1 MISTP
6 QRSSTLAFHAQG
18 PVKFARRWIG
28 NYDDGDEYDDSG
40 FYNTEW
46 ETDES
51 WFWAQTTDEAEND
64 HGHTMHVFSCHPA
77 NEELR
82 KEVFIKIHEWKWS
95 IDRRVK
101 LKTRT
106 ESEEERK
113 AAKEQALDE
122 LAQAYE
128 KCIDESRTF
137 VKWKP
142 RMRAT
147 QRKMSMVKK
156 VVWRLWVSGRT

>member
-1 MISTP
+1 
-6 QRSSTLAFHAQG
+6 
-18 PVKFARRWIG
+18 
-28 NYDDGDEYDDSG
+28 
-40 FYNTEW
+40 
-46 ETDES
+46 
-51 WFWAQTTDEAEND
+51 
-64 HGHTMHVFSCHPA
+64 MHVFSCPTCLSNFFYENRKSYSRTDFIDPA

-82 KEVFIKIHEWKWS
+82 KEVFIKIHEWRWS

-101 LKTRT
+101 LKTKT
-106 ESEEERK
+106 KSEEERK

-128 KCIDESRTF
+128 KWIDESRTF

-142 RMRAT
+142 RMMAT